1 MNKLKA
7 FLPASIGN
15 EHNNAN
21 HLNNNTEAAE
31 SEPSPPPQSPVQ
43 PQLQPQVGFKL
54 TLTSSEAN
62 GNDSTAAVPEL
73 VVSLIGARHL
83 PSSFGLKTVEG
94 YMVKVK
100 MFPGAIKYESS
111 IVTNSWPSFG
121 ETFRFPLVTSHKS
134 SFRVKRTDS
143 RRDSHIRQSVP
154 EQFFNGNFVVF
165 TVFALLELPPGYTS
179 SLKNKTMTFIRQGSQ
194 RLKDKPV
201 IGKLVKDID
210 PPNERNSST
219 EPKTAKKLTTSES
232 QRNLGSVTYFLE
244 PKCFQAGGTR
254 NRQQI
259 YCTEELWLPIKD
271 ITVTQPPLDSRMN
284 VTSSP
289 RGQVEV
295 TLQLADYTE
304 VLIEPKS
311 PREDC
316 SFNIEGP
323 YSPPP
328 LSPLSLSSD
337 SGGASQATPFER
349 RRGYSNGSP
358 VPTTNSHKNRFSFDV
373 RGVVRS
379 LRNRKKDSPSFCLK
393 ITTAKVRCSIQVKER
408 LESIA
413 EKVYLKTTVL
423 EQGVLTAS
431 WKSDPFR
438 PTLSSRWNPDDCTVV
453 VPLTGEAALEHLS
466 IKIGLATKSK
476 VGKKTRLGSVL
487 LGPKAGRTDATLEDQ
502 WRKMI
507 LYKGSPISAWYS
519 FEEDALSA

>member
-21 HLNNNTEAAE
+21 HLNNNTEVAE
-31 SEPSPPPQSPVQ
+31 ADPAPPPQPPAQ

-54 TLTSSEAN
+54 TLTSSETN
-62 GNDSTAAVPEL
+62 GNESTAIVPEL

-100 MFPGAIKYESS
+100 MFPGVTKYESS

-121 ETFRFPLVTSHKS
+121 ETFRFPLVASHKS
-134 SFRVKRTDS
+134 SFRVKKTDN
-143 RRDSHIRQSVP
+143 RRNSQIRQSAP

-165 TVFALLELPPGYTS
+165 TVFALLELPPG
-179 SLKNKTMTFIRQGSQ
+179 GSQ

-210 PPNERNSST
+210 PPNERNSSV

-244 PKCFQAGGTR
+244 PKCFQAAGTR

-259 YCTEELWLPIKD
+259 YSTEELWLPIKD

-337 SGGASQATPFER
+337 SGASQVTPFER

-358 VPTTNSHKNRFSFDV
+358 VPTANSHKNRFSFDV
-373 RGVVRS
+373 RSVVRS

-408 LESIA
+408 LETIA

-431 WKSDPFR
+431 WKSDLFR
-438 PTLSSRWNPDDCTVV
+438 PTLSSRWNPDECTVV

-466 IKIGLATKSK
+466 IKIGMATKSK

-519 FEEDALSA
+519 FEEDAPCT

>member
-7 FLPASIGN
+7 FLPASIGS
-15 EHNNAN
+15 EHAN
-21 HLNNNTEAAE
+21 HLNNNTQQAAE
-31 SEPSPPPQSPVQ
+31 SESPPQPPAAT

-54 TLTSSEAN
+54 TLTSSETN
-62 GNDSTAAVPEL
+62 GNESTAAVPEL

-100 MFPGAIKYESS
+100 LFPGVMKYESS

-134 SFRVKRTDS
+134 SFRVKKTDN
-143 RRDSHIRQSVP
+143 RRNSQVRQSLP

-210 PPNERNSST
+210 PPNERNSNND
-219 EPKTAKKLTTSES
+219 PKQTAKKLTTSES

-244 PKCFQAGGTR
+244 PKCFNAGGTR

-259 YCTEELWLPIKD
+259 YSTEELWLPIKD

-304 VLIEPKS
+304 VLIESKS

-337 SGGASQATPFER
+337 SGASQVTPFEC
-349 RRGYSNGSP
+349 RRGYSSGSP
-358 VPTTNSHKNRFSFDV
+358 VPTSNSHKNRFSFDV
-373 RGVVRS
+373 RRIVRS
-379 LRNRKKDSPSFCLK
+379 VRNREKSHKGLCLK
-393 ITTAKVRCSIQVKER
+393 ITTAKLRCGIKVKEE

-423 EQGVLTAS
+423 EQGVLAAS

-466 IKIGLATKSK
+466 IRIGMATKSK

-487 LGPKAGRTDATLEDQ
+487 LGPKAGRTNAALDDQ

-507 LYKGSPISAWYS
+507 LYKGSPISVWYS
-519 FEEDALSA
+519 FEEDAP